1 MRLEEAIQNSAAKMA
16 TQTYAGENYVSD
28 GETVHKMGSLN
39 CSDRPLSAVLDPDDW
54 QPMRLPEILAKLQ
67 DMMAEF
73 DEIIKKAEDAS
84 GESPCK

>member
-28 GETVHKMGSLN
+28 GETVHKMGSF
-39 CSDRPLSAVLDPDDW
+39 DRPLSVVLDPDDW

-73 DEIIKKAEDAS
+73 DEIIKKAEDAF

>member
-28 GETVHKMGSLN
+28 GETVHKMGSF
-39 CSDRPLSAVLDPDDW
+39 DPGPFTLDPEGW
-54 QPMRLPEILAKLQ
+54 QPMRMPEILAKLQ
-67 DMMAEF
+67 NMIAEC
-73 DEIIKKAEDAS
+73 DEIIKKAEDAF